1 MAKLKNPFH
10 SLSAHGSIGRTLT
23 VRRRSKDHIAQTY
36 PDHPDANTPAQQGQ
50 RLMFTMCKDLWHTL
64 SQAEQRTWESLA
76 RPFHMSGYS
85 YYLSQCLR
93 PNPGI
98 YLPLA
103 GGTMQG
109 AVNMDS
115 NRIQT
120 LPAPGAPAD
129 PARLADL
136 TTHAA
141 LTSGI
146 HGLKGGVSFSAYQTS
161 HQSIPNVT
169 ATKVAWHAESW
180 DIGGYFDLVNNRFK
194 PLVAGKYCLILG
206 LRLTGLIA
214 NAYDVGYLY
223 KNGLLYKRCWQYR
236 VGSPG
241 DFGFTAPALIDFNGS
256 TDYVEWYIYHSRG
269 AAINT
274 YGVKSSTYCMG
285 FLVAQS

>member
-129 PARLADL
+129 PARLAEL
-136 TTHAA
+136 TAHAA
-141 LTSGI
+141 LLSGV
-146 HGLKGGVSFSAYQTS
+146 HGLQGDISFHAYRSVT
-161 HQSIPNVT
+161 QSVPT
-169 ATKVAWHAESW
+169 GTHTKVAFNATL
-180 DIGGYFDLVNNRFK
+180 FDTNSDFDTVNNRHQ
-194 PLVAGKYCLILG
+194 PTIAGKYLYLAQCYPSSMPTT
-206 LRLTGLIA
+206 R
-214 NAYDVGYLY
+214 YLY
-223 KNGLLYKRCWQYR
+223 LRFRRNLSNFAYGNRIYASGTSSLY
-236 VGSPG
+236 PLA
-241 DFGFTAPALIDFNGS
+241 FALANMNGS
-256 TDYVEWYIYHSRG
+256 SHYMELYTYHNSG
-269 AAINT
+269 SNESYYAGT
-274 YGVKSSTYCMG
+274 YRTFLYG
-285 FLVAQS
+285 FLLAQT